1 MENFFEA
8 PQVLLSAHTMK
19 SPVLPV
25 LKVELARVLGS
36 AGSQQHALE
45 Q

>member
-1 MENFFEA
+1 MEKNLQA
-8 PQVLLSAHTMK
+8 PQVLLSANVMK

-25 LKVELARVLGS
+25 FEGGVGRFLGHTEP
-36 AGSQQHALE
+36 QQHSPE